1 MKNAEKILSLLNAPG
16 FNTRLIE
23 QNDQAVRYY
32 NGELNFDQL
41 KERMK
46 DLKAMTPDQ
55 IFSLCE
61 EFFTFERVKLIIAKE
76 RECAEANPLYASSFQ
91 PVEGSFFSGLVL
103 VATDQFTA
111 ILMSMDG
118 YEIEL
123 SKQRKPGQK
132 RSLTFAG
139 LPAALYFYRA
149 HQVELTTWRI
159 PPFADEDDIARME
172 ITPERVCN
180 QTFGSGDRAT
190 FGNFETF
197 EYNSKAGS
205 SALCLQVQMH
215 QGGAPMSLQFDIDTL
230 KLVGASSPSQEPTRL
245 QMLATAM
252 RMFGRTDS
260 MEEMES
266 LLSHPSHY
274 VRWHTMRECI
284 GLDAAWAHPRLVQM
298 SEQDPQPAVRRAAAA
313 TLKQFFPPEWVAA
326 AA

>member
-1 MKNAEKILSLLNAPG
+1 MKNADKILSLLNAPG
-16 FNTRLIE
+16 FNDRLLE
-23 QNDQAVRYY
+23 QNETAVRYY
-32 NGELNFDQL
+32 NDVLGFDQL
-41 KERMK
+41 KESMK
-46 DLKAMTPDQ
+46 NLRSMTPAQ
-55 IFSLCE
+55 IFDMCE
-61 EFFTFERVKLIIAKE
+61 DFFTFERVKLIIAKE

-123 SKQRKPGQK
+123 AKQRRPGQK

-139 LPAALYFYRA
+139 LPASLHFYQA
-149 HQVELTTWRI
+149 HRVELATWRI
-159 PPFADEDDIARME
+159 PPFVDEDDLARSD
-172 ITPERVCN
+172 IRPERV
-180 QTFGSGDRAT
+180 GSATYGTGDRAV

-230 KLVGASSPSQEPTRL
+230 KLIGASSPSQEPTRL

-252 RMFGRTDS
+252 RMFGRTDA

-274 VRWHTMRECI
+274 VRWHAMRECI
-284 GLDAAWAHPRLVQM
+284 GMDAAWAHPRLVHM
-298 SEQDPQPAVRRAAAA
+298 SEQDPQPAVRRAASA
-313 TLKQFFPPEWVAA
+313 TLKQFFPPELVAA

>member
-1 MKNAEKILSLLNAPG
+1 MKNADQILSLLSAPG
-16 FNTRLIE
+16 FNEKLID
-23 QNDQAVRYY
+23 QNEKAVRYY
-32 NGELNFDQL
+32 NEELKFDWL
-41 KERMK
+41 KERMR

-61 EFFTFERVKLIIAKE
+61 EFFTFDRVKLIIAKE

-123 SKQRKPGQK
+123 SKLRKPGQK
-132 RSLTFAG
+132 RTLTFAG

-149 HQVELTTWRI
+149 HEVELTTWRI
-159 PPFADEDDIARME
+159 PPFVDEDDIARSD
-172 ITPERVCN
+172 IRPERVGS
-180 QTFGSGDRAT
+180 QVFGTGNRVA

-230 KLVGASSPSQEPTRL
+230 ELVGASSPSQEPTRL

-252 RMFGRTDS
+252 RMFGRTDALD
-260 MEEMES
+260 ELAS

-284 GLDAAWAHPRLVQM
+284 GLDSVWAHPRLIHM
-298 SEQDPQPAVRRAAAA
+298 SQNDPQPAVRRAATT
-313 TLKQFFPPEWVAA
+313 TLKQFFPAELVAA

>member
-16 FNTRLIE
+16 FNERLIE
-23 QNDQAVRYY
+23 QNETAVRYY
-32 NGELNFDQL
+32 NEELGFDEL

-46 DLKAMTPDQ
+46 DLRAMSPEQ
-55 IFSLCE
+55 IFAMCD

-139 LPAALYFYRA
+139 LPASLHFYRA
-149 HQVELTTWRI
+149 HEVELARWRI
-159 PPFADEDDIARME
+159 PSFVDEDDLARSD
-172 ITPERVCN
+172 IRPERV
-180 QTFGSGDRAT
+180 GSRIYSSGDRAS

-230 KLVGASSPSQEPTRL
+230 KLIGASSPSQEPTRL

-252 RMFGRTDS
+252 RMFGRTDA

-274 VRWHTMRECI
+274 VRWHAMRECI
-284 GLDAAWAHPRLVQM
+284 GIDAAWAHPRLIQM
-298 SEQDPQPAVRRAAAA
+298 SEQDPQPAVRRAASA
-313 TLKQFFPPEWVAA
+313 TLKQFFPPELVAA

>member
-1 MKNAEKILSLLNAPG
+1 MKNADKILSLLNAPG
-16 FNTRLIE
+16 FNARLIE
-23 QNDQAVRYY
+23 QNEAAVRYY
-32 NGELNFDQL
+32 NEDLDFNAL
-41 KERMK
+41 KESMR
-46 DLKAMTPDQ
+46 DLRAMTPDQ
-55 IFSLCE
+55 IFAMCDD
-61 EFFTFERVKLIIAKE
+61 FFTFDRVKLIIAKE

-139 LPAALYFYRA
+139 LPASLHFYQA
-149 HQVELTTWRI
+149 HQVELATWRI
-159 PPFADEDDIARME
+159 PPFADEDDLARAD
-172 ITPERVCN
+172 IRPERV
-180 QTFGSGDRAT
+180 GSRIYSTGDRAS

-252 RMFGRTDS
+252 RMFGRTDA
-260 MEEMES
+260 MEELES

-274 VRWHTMRECI
+274 VRWHAMRECI
-284 GLDAAWAHPRLVQM
+284 GIDSAWAHPRLVRM
-298 SEQDPQPAVRRAAAA
+298 SEQDPQPAVRRAASA
-313 TLKQFFPPEWVAA
+313 TLEQFFPAERISAA
-326 AA
+326 A